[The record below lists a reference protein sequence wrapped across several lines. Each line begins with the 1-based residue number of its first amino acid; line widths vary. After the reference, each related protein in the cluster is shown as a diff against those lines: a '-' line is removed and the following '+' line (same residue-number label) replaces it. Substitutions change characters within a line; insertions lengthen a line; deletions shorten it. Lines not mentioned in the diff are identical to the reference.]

1 MDGHHLKYYQ
11 FKSLP
16 QSKDWDNTMN
26 SEKSKDTQ
34 KDTDGK
40 HKPMIHLIYGIALT
54 LAGIGVFYRIPQV
67 MPRIEQMHQF
77 SSVMGFI
84 RFSFYLLGVLLI
96 GGGLKKIY
104 ENYKKL

>member
-1 MDGHHLKYYQ
+1 
-11 FKSLP
+11 
-16 QSKDWDNTMN
+16 MN
-26 SEKSKDTQ
+26 SERPNDTQ
-34 KDTDGK
+34 KYTDGK
-40 HKPMIHLIYGIALT
+40 RKAMIHVIYGIALT

-67 MPRIEQMHQF
+67 MPKIEQMHQF

>member
-1 MDGHHLKYYQ
+1 MMD
-11 FKSLP
+11 
-16 QSKDWDNTMN
+16 TEN
-26 SEKSKDTQ
+26 SNNTQ
-34 KDTDGK
+34 KEPTGIN
-40 HKPMIHLIYGIALT
+40 KPVFQVIYGIVLT

-67 MPRIEQMHQF
+67 MPKIEQMHQF

-96 GGGLKKIY
+96 GAGLKKIY

>member
-1 MDGHHLKYYQ
+1 M
-11 FKSLP
+11 
-16 QSKDWDNTMN
+16 NTEN
-26 SEKSKDTQ
+26 SNNTQ
-34 KDTDGK
+34 KEPTSK
-40 HKPMIHLIYGIALT
+40 KMPVFQMIYGIVLA

-67 MPRIEQMHQF
+67 MPKIEKMHQF

-96 GGGLKKIY
+96 GAGLKKMY